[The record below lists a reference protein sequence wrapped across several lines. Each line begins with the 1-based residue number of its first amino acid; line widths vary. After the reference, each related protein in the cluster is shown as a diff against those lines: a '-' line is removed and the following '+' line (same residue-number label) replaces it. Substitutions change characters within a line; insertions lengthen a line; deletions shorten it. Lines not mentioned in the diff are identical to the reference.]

1 MYIYTYIFTYKYIY
15 SHTQV
20 ATSSVADISTGIVW
34 RMAYAIGVWPMQ
46 YAVSYG
52 VWRMQ

>member
-20 ATSSVADISTGIVW
+20 ATWSVADICAGMVW

-46 YAVSYG
+46 
-52 VWRMQ
+52 